1 MELYKELDNLESQLK
16 KVLELQIP
24 PDVKIE
30 SLSDIVIE
38 SRSLLMSVSDWL
50 DDHES
55 LNK

>member
-30 SLSDIVIE
+30 SLLDIDIE
-38 SRSLLMSVSDWL
+38 IRSLLMSVSDWL